1 MIRLFVGG
9 RKIESASKVKPSEAA
24 LQVNLRN
31 ANIAAMV
38 EENSILQFNHT
49 VTPRFLSSVST
60 S

>member
-38 EENSILQFNHT
+38 EENSIL
-49 VTPRFLSSVST
+49 
-60 S
+60 